1 MPAWFR
7 LLRPGDWTK
16 NVFVLIA
23 PVFWV
28 ASHADEAA
36 SGDLRP
42 IVVATAL
49 AFAAFCLCASGFYAI
64 NDALD
69 APRDRTHPVKRK
81 RPVAAGEISPSAA
94 RAFGIL
100 LVAGGVALAFAAG
113 RGAGFTLVA
122 YTVLQVLYNAAFKRW
137 PVIDVSAVAI
147 GFALRA
153 AGGALAIDTP
163 ISPWL
168 VAVVFSLTL
177 YLGFIKRLC
186 DLSSAR
192 LAGNAD
198 WRSPAGYDD
207 PLELSWLL
215 GLSGTLTVVGYLTYS
230 LSRHAVEIFG
240 VRAAGLALLTPR
252 VIVATFRFYRRARLG
267 QSDSPLAALREDP
280 AVLASIVLF
289 TVGTLAVL
297 YAPGV
302 GEALGELFLFESE
315 SASAPAA

>member
-1 MPAWFR
+1 MHPAMPAWLR

-23 PVFWV
+23 PIFWV
-28 ASHADEAA
+28 AGHPDDATSSALGPIAAD
-36 SGDLRP
+36 
-42 IVVATAL
+42 TAL
-49 AFAAFCLCASGFYAI
+49 AFVAFCLCASGFYAI
-64 NDALD
+64 NDAFD

-81 RPVAAGEISPSAA
+81 RPVAAGEIRPGAA
-94 RAFGIL
+94 VGVGAL
-100 LVAGGVALAFAAG
+100 LVAAGIGVAFAAG
-113 RGAGFTLVA
+113 REAGLTLVA
-122 YTVLQVLYNAAFKRW
+122 YAILQALYNAAFKRW

-147 GFALRA
+147 GFSLRA
-153 AGGALAIDTP
+153 ACGALAIGTP

-192 LAGNAD
+192 LAGNAE

-215 GLSGTLTVVGYLTYS
+215 GLSATLTVVGYLTYA
-230 LSRHAVEIFG
+230 LSQHAFEIFG
-240 VRAAGLALLTPR
+240 VRAAGFALLTPL
-252 VIVATFRFYRRARLG
+252 VIVAIFRFQRRARLG

-280 AVLASIVLF
+280 TVLASIVLF
-289 TVGTLAVL
+289 TAGTLATL

-302 GEALGELFLFESE
+302 GETLGKLFLFV
-315 SASAPAA
+315 PPGR

>member
-28 ASHADEAA
+28 AGHPAEAS

-64 NDALD
+64 NDAID

-81 RPVAAGEISPSAA
+81 RPVAAGEVSPAVA
-94 RAFGIL
+94 KVGGGL
-100 LVAGGVALAFAAG
+100 LVAGGLAVAFAAG
-113 RGAGFTLVA
+113 TGAGFTLVA
-122 YTVLQVLYNAAFKRW
+122 YSVLQVLYNAAFKRW
-137 PVIDVSAVAI
+137 PVIDVSTVAI
-147 GFALRA
+147 GFSMRA
-153 AGGALAIDTP
+153 ACGALAIGTP

-192 LAGNAD
+192 LAGNPD

-215 GLSGTLTVVGYLTYS
+215 GMSGTLTVVGYLAYS
-230 LSRHAVEIFG
+230 LSRHALEIFG
-240 VRAAGLALLTPR
+240 VRAAGFALLTPL

-280 AVLASIVLF
+280 AVLASIALF
-289 TVGTLAVL
+289 TAGTLAVL

-302 GEALGELFLFESE
+302 GEALGRLFLFEDPP
-315 SASAPAA
+315 APAA